1 MKNAILAVLFVIL
14 IPAIS
19 NAGNDTY
26 VDGVYEGECSFVKV
40 RVAIKDG
47 NISDVK
53 ILRHGGGGEKYA
65 DMINPL
71 TDKVVQEQSTNI
83 DAITG
88 ATVSS
93 KNFKK
98 AVDNAL
104 KKALLN
110 SGWDPKDV
118 DTALRK

>member
-1 MKNAILAVLFVIL
+1 MKNAILVVLFLFAIL
-14 IPAIS
+14 ISAIS
-19 NAGNDTY
+19 NAGNDAY
-26 VDGVYEGECSFVKV
+26 VDGVYEGECSFVRV

-53 ILRHGGGGEKYA
+53 ILRHGGGGKKYA

-104 KKALLN
+104 KKAIKN
-110 SGWDPKDV
+110 QQ
-118 DTALRK
+118 